1 MKIIVNGLT
10 PINGEGN
17 LRAFADINVG
27 DIRIRSVRIIKE
39 EDKKLWVSLPQQ
51 QGANGSWYPIV
62 KCEDPRL
69 LSEIKEKV
77 LAEWLKTQEDKSDEI
92 SRV

>member
-1 MKIIVNGLT
+1 MTIKINGLT

-27 DIRIRSVRIIKE
+27 DIRIRSVRIIQE
-39 EDKKLWVSLPQQ
+39 ENKKPWVSLPQQ

-62 KCEDPRL
+62 KCENPSL

-77 LAEWLKTQEDKSDEI
+77 LAEWENIQKDSQNGI
-92 SRV
+92 S